1 MKTPRD
7 PSSRPRLKA
16 VVGAVSATIFLVV
29 TLLPIPLGLVWI
41 GADYAGLPDIVRD
54 GLLVPVAAAGLFA
67 AFRFLRQGIVLESRH
82 LSR

>member
-7 PSSRPRLKA
+7 PSSRPKA
-16 VVGAVSATIFLVV
+16 VAGAISATIFLVV

-67 AFRFLRQGIVLESRH
+67 AFRFLRHGIVLESRY